1 MYKFEKLKV
10 WQESVELIFLVYS
23 FCKSLPKSEERNLI
37 DQLIRSATSVS
48 LNIAEGSGSDSDI
61 EFKRYLGLS
70 RKSLYEVV
78 AILKIAEKLY
88 NLNIQDIILK
98 VEVVGKMLS
107 GLINS
112 LKIKSLKA
120 KSQKPRA
127 NSLELTAN
135 S

>member
-10 WQESVELIFLVYS
+10 WQESVELIVLVYS

-112 LKIKSLKA
+112 LKIKSPKAQSQEPRA
-120 KSQKPRA
+120 KS
-127 NSLELTAN
+127 
-135 S
+135 

>member
-112 LKIKSLKA
+112 LKIKSPKAQSQEPRA
-120 KSQKPRA
+120 KS
-127 NSLELTAN
+127 
-135 S
+135 